1 MERHLCVCVCV
12 CVCGCVG
19 VRACVC
25 VVGSRARASS
35 PGSRV
40 SAEIEEDAK
49 DRQTEPETL
58 AVVMAAC

>member
-12 CVCGCVG
+12 CVRVCGC
-19 VRACVC
+19 ACVC
-25 VVGSRARASS
+25 VCGGKQSQSFFSS
-35 PGSRV
+35 SRV